1 LHYNINF
8 YPLISFN
15 KLQILLRQ
23 KGSHLGEI
31 LLSIETAADCAK
43 QKQEKLKNKKY
54 AYIIT
59 YGCKQN
65 ESDSERIKGILKNEG
80 YDFCN
85 SADEADLILFN
96 TCAVR
101 ENAEKRVFG
110 NIGVLKAQKMS
121 NPDLLIGVC
130 GCMVQQPHIAER
142 IKKRFEHIDFVFGTH
157 AIPRLPQILHSAI
170 SQRVFDID
178 AKEAIHED
186 IPVVRDSVIIANVPI
201 MYGCNNFCTY
211 CVVPYVR
218 GRERSREEKDILAEI
233 EGLAAQGCK
242 EVLLLGQNVNSYG
255 KDNNQSSFPNLLKKI
270 NKTEG
275 IERIRFISSHPK
287 DFSDEL
293 IDVMAKSEHICK
305 QLHLPFQSGSDNV
318 LKAMNRRYTSE
329 QYLKI
334 IEKARSLMPDLT
346 ITSDVIVGFPTE
358 TQEDF
363 EKTLE
368 LINKVQFDSLFTFIY
383 SPRVGTKAAEMQSVL
398 SDEQIKENFET
409 LLKLQQDI
417 SYRKNQKLKGTM
429 QKVLVEGESKT
440 NPDYLTGRT
449 DGGKVVNFTGDKSL
463 VGKVIDAKITSVAT
477 WSLGGEI
484 KKDKEKTNDC
494 N

>member
-1 LHYNINF
+1 MH
-8 YPLISFN
+8 
-15 KLQILLRQ
+15 LLRCSVC
-23 KGSHLGEI
+23 KGQG
-31 LLSIETAADCAK
+31 TF
-43 QKQEKLKNKKY
+43 
-54 AYIIT
+54 
-59 YGCKQN
+59 
-65 ESDSERIKGILKNEG
+65 KG
-80 YDFCN
+80 
-85 SADEADLILFN
+85 
-96 TCAVR
+96 
-101 ENAEKRVFG
+101 
-110 NIGVLKAQKMS
+110 
-121 NPDLLIGVC
+121 
-130 GCMVQQPHIAER
+130 
-142 IKKRFEHIDFVFGTH
+142 
-157 AIPRLPQILHSAI
+157 
-170 SQRVFDID
+170 
-178 AKEAIHED
+178 
-186 IPVVRDSVIIANVPI
+186 
-201 MYGCNNFCTY
+201 
-211 CVVPYVR
+211 
-218 GRERSREEKDILAEI
+218 EKDILAEI
-233 EGLAAQGCK
+233 EGLKAQGCK

-409 LLKLQQDI
+409 LLKHQQDI
-417 SYRKNQKLKGTM
+417 SYRKNQKLKGTV

-477 WSLGGEI
+477 WSLGG
-484 KKDKEKTNDC
+484 K
-494 N
+494 